1 MDNQKNFGENEM
13 NEMLK
18 KFNQKNK
25 KEDDED
31 KNFIIPNIN
40 KENNINIIS
49 SYKQQIESLTNKI
62 KLLNIMLQER
72 DDIIKKLEKENK
84 KLEKEI
90 KIFIEQSKK
99 YGGNKNKIDN
109 MNPKIRNKT
118 EIYNKYEII
127 NIEQNINNFFL
138 NNGQQN
144 YKNNEYNN
152 MIKNFNENNYLFNA
166 SQNLGNNYSF
176 KCLTERDEL
185 TKKIYEDNDD
195 FAEFTLLL
203 SNDGTAPWPNGKT
216 KLAFD
221 EPIFEEENSKD
232 IILVA
237 QEKNEQKNYKVC
249 FKSLIQYQSGIYI
262 SKLRFNVNG
271 KNIGEE
277 IVLTIIIEEA
287 YDIPKLKMEDGNNND
302 QLSQFEDV
310 FYSEFVK

>member
-90 KIFIEQSKK
+90 KRFIEQSKK

-127 NIEQNINNFFL
+127 NIEQN
-138 NNGQQN
+138 
-144 YKNNEYNN
+144 
-152 MIKNFNENNYLFNA
+152 
-166 SQNLGNNYSF
+166 
-176 KCLTERDEL
+176 
-185 TKKIYEDNDD
+185 
-195 FAEFTLLL
+195 FTPL
-203 SNDGTAPWPNGKT
+203 
-216 KLAFD
+216 
-221 EPIFEEENSKD
+221 
-232 IILVA
+232 
-237 QEKNEQKNYKVC
+237 
-249 FKSLIQYQSGIYI
+249 
-262 SKLRFNVNG
+262 
-271 KNIGEE
+271 
-277 IVLTIIIEEA
+277 
-287 YDIPKLKMEDGNNND
+287 
-302 QLSQFEDV
+302 
-310 FYSEFVK
+310 

>member
-90 KIFIEQSKK
+90 KIFIEKSKK

-109 MNPKIRNKT
+109 MN
-118 EIYNKYEII
+118 
-127 NIEQNINNFFL
+127 
-138 NNGQQN
+138 
-144 YKNNEYNN
+144 
-152 MIKNFNENNYLFNA
+152 
-166 SQNLGNNYSF
+166 
-176 KCLTERDEL
+176 
-185 TKKIYEDNDD
+185 
-195 FAEFTLLL
+195 
-203 SNDGTAPWPNGKT
+203 
-216 KLAFD
+216 
-221 EPIFEEENSKD
+221 
-232 IILVA
+232 
-237 QEKNEQKNYKVC
+237 
-249 FKSLIQYQSGIYI
+249 
-262 SKLRFNVNG
+262 
-271 KNIGEE
+271 
-277 IVLTIIIEEA
+277 
-287 YDIPKLKMEDGNNND
+287 
-302 QLSQFEDV
+302 
-310 FYSEFVK
+310 